1 MTVDPVSFWS
11 ELAACDGK
19 LSSVLELV
27 ARRAVEA
34 VGETSVL
41 SVLSDDGLRLDP
53 AAVDHPDE
61 AVQASMRE
69 LFASTPLTIG
79 EGVAGMVA
87 VTRETVV
94 LNDVDPDAMATMSS
108 ARLRPLL
115 VHYPVR
121 AFMIV
126 PLLAR
131 GEVMGTLGVM
141 RLASTTPYS
150 HEDRLVVE
158 GLAEQA
164 AHAIAEVRLP
174 SMTLGAAEYE
184 AIFRYSL
191 DGVLLTTPEGRIL
204 AANPAACEMLRRSEA
219 QICRVGR
226 SGLVVEDDPRVAQL
240 VALRSVLGRARGEMP
255 LRRGDGDVFVADVSS
270 TLFTTADGG
279 ARTVLIFRDVSEQ
292 VALREQLELQRAELE
307 DLVDHDPLTGLL
319 SRRGFVAAAEG
330 LLAFADREGA
340 SVLLAFFDLDG
351 LKAVN
356 DELGHF
362 AGDDALRRMGEAIT
376 GAVREVDAAARLAGD
391 EFVVLLY
398 AASDEE
404 AGLVIRRIAE
414 ALDDPASRGPRLTFS
429 VGTAARPSGSIET
442 VDDLL
447 KVADQRM
454 YQQKVLHRVEAHRRA
469 AQDDPGA

>member
-1 MTVDPVSFWS
+1 MADDTGSFWS
-11 ELAACDGK
+11 ELAACDGR

-41 SVLSDDGLRLDP
+41 SVLSEDGLRLEP
-53 AAVDHPDE
+53 AAVDHPDDE
-61 AVQASMRE
+61 IRRSMRE
-69 LFASTPLTIG
+69 LFASAPLTIG
-79 EGVAGMVA
+79 EGIAGMVA
-87 VTRETVV
+87 ATREAVV

-131 GEVMGTLGVM
+131 GEVMGTLSVM
-141 RLASTTPYS
+141 RLTSTAPYS

-164 AHAIAEVRLP
+164 AHAVAEVRLP
-174 SMTLGAAEYE
+174 SMTLGAVEYE

-191 DGVLLTTPEGRIL
+191 DGVLLTTPDGRIL
-204 AANPAACEMLRRSEA
+204 AANPAACEMLQRSEA
-219 QICRVGR
+219 QICRLGR
-226 SGLVVEDDPRVAQL
+226 SGVVVEDDPHLAQL
-240 VALRSVLGRARGEMP
+240 LARRAVSGRASAE
-255 LRRGDGDVFVADVSS
+255 LLFRRGKGEVFVAAASS
-270 TLFTTADGG
+270 ALFTTPDGE
-279 ARTVLIFRDVSEQ
+279 ARSVISFRDVSIE
-292 VALREQLELQRAELE
+292 VRLREQLERQRAELE

-319 SRRGFVAAAEG
+319 SRRGFTAAAEG

-340 SVLLAFFDLDG
+340 GLLLAFFDLDG
-351 LKAVN
+351 LKAIN

-362 AGDDALRRMGEAIT
+362 AGDDALRRMGEALT

-398 AASDEE
+398 AASEEE
-404 AGLVIRRIAE
+404 AHLVIGRIAE
-414 ALDDPASRGPRLTFS
+414 TLDDPASRGPRLTFS
-429 VGTAARPSGSIET
+429 VGIAARASGSSET
-442 VDDLL
+442 VDELL

-454 YQQKVLHRVEAHRRA
+454 YQQKILHRVEAHRRA
-469 AQDDPGA
+469 ARDDRSA

>member
-1 MTVDPVSFWS
+1 
-11 ELAACDGK
+11 
-19 LSSVLELV
+19 
-27 ARRAVEA
+27 
-34 VGETSVL
+34 
-41 SVLSDDGLRLDP
+41 
-53 AAVDHPDE
+53 
-61 AVQASMRE
+61 
-69 LFASTPLTIG
+69 
-79 EGVAGMVA
+79 
-87 VTRETVV
+87 
-94 LNDVDPDAMATMSS
+94 MATMSS
-108 ARLRPLL
+108 ARLRPFL
-115 VHYPVR
+115 VDYPVR

-191 DGVLLTTPEGRIL
+191 DGVLLTTPDGRIL